1 MKFNLNTIFLVFI
14 LFLSS
19 CKEGKQKNQIEKKTK
34 SNRIVLISINAPEKY
49 IHIIKQDSLGKIL
62 KDSLGPRAYSKK
74 NGFTYLDYMNNV
86 KTWQPKPNIQDTL
99 TIECYSEYLELSTNN
114 FFTSINE
121 SFLVKNGDTV
131 VFRYKHKI
139 PKAEVKNRKVND
151 IELNYNSYRL
161 RNLFDN
167 KYTSHYLVIGNLFLS
182 EDVKGFD
189 QRMIHYYMQAK
200 NDYLKEIKLLDSL
213 HNSNTISKTNYQY
226 RKDALNMLM
235 EKHKNLKSIKK
246 WTKQNRT
253 LKKEEAIEQ
262 SYRFNLSK
270 TDSLMKFSS
279 FRFYLNHISKYDLNF
294 INENNGNSGSYYID
308 SRIRFDSI
316 LKDKRFNQT
325 AKNFLLFNTY
335 HGIGQ
340 NFRVNDKE
348 KYFKKLQEN
357 TTNVEKLKELQ
368 KGYKLDFSKSDKLVL
383 TSIKNDTITLS
394 NLLKNNKGKWLY
406 VDFWASWCAPCR
418 KTMPASRKL
427 KKELE
432 NDNLTFIYLALNDK
446 KENWK
451 KAIIK
456 DSIQD
461 AQHYFIENGNTS
473 IVIEDL
479 FIKTIP
485 HYIIY
490 NPEGKIV
497 NGNAKRPG
505 EGARRQIKN
514 FIDQHKK

>member
-1 MKFNLNTIFLVFI
+1 MKFNQNIVFI
-14 LFLSS
+14 LSILLLVS
-19 CKEGKQKNQIEKKTK
+19 CKDGEHKVQTKKSK
-34 SNRIVLISINAPEKY
+34 PNKIVLISINAPEKY
-49 IHIIKQDSLGKIL
+49 IHIVKQDSLGKIL
-62 KDSLGPRAYSKK
+62 KDSLGPKTFSTK

-86 KTWQPKPNIQDTL
+86 RTWKPKPNTRDTL
-99 TIECYSEYLELSTNN
+99 TIECYSKYLELSTNN

-121 SFLVKNGDTV
+121 SFLVENGDTII
-131 VFRYKHKI
+131 FRYKHKI
-139 PKAEVKNRKVND
+139 PKAEIKNRKVND
-151 IELNYNSYRL
+151 IELNYNSYRF
-161 RNLFDN
+161 RNLFNN
-167 KYTSHYLVIGNLFLS
+167 KYTSHYLVFGNLFLS
-182 EDVKGFD
+182 KDVKEFN

-200 NDYLKEIKLLDSL
+200 NDYVKEIKLLDSL
-213 HNSNTISKTNYQY
+213 YNSKIISKANYHY

-235 EKHKNLKSIKK
+235 EKHKNLTTIKK
-246 WTKQNRT
+246 WILQNKT
-253 LKKEEAIEQ
+253 LKKKEIIED
-262 SYRFNLSK
+262 SYGFNLSK

-279 FRFYLNHISKYDLNF
+279 FRFYLNNISKYGLDF
-294 INENNGNSGSYYID
+294 IHEDNGNSGGYYID

-316 LKDKRFNQT
+316 LKDKRLNQT
-325 AKNFLLFNTY
+325 AKNYLLFKSYN
-335 HGIGQ
+335 GIGK
-340 NFRVNDKE
+340 NFRVKDKK

-368 KGYKLDFSKSDKLVL
+368 KEYKLDFSKSNKLVL
-383 TSIKNDTITLS
+383 TNLENDTITLS
-394 NLLKNNKGKWLY
+394 KLLKNNKGKWLY

-427 KKELE
+427 KRELK
-432 NDNLTFIYLALNDK
+432 NSNLTFIYLALNDK

-473 IVIEDL
+473 KVIEDL

-490 NPEGKIV
+490 NPEGKII
-497 NGNAKRPG
+497 NGYAKRPG
-505 EGARRQIKN
+505 KGAKKQIKSYLH
-514 FIDQHKK
+514 QYKK